1 MAEQETS
8 QTLDR
13 GLAVLDLL
21 ATPDHVAGLSVTEL
35 ARALEVGRTVIYRLV
50 ATLAARDYVTR
61 MPDGVIRLGVGA
73 ARLSAAVRPM
83 VSAAAR
89 PILRELAEATGAT
102 AHLTL
107 AEGEEA
113 LALVV
118 VEPSWTD
125 FHVAYRVGSRHRLDQ
140 GAAGKAIL
148 AGRAGTGAPVTSDGE
163 LQAGAHGVAVPV
175 PGVPGLEA
183 SVGVVALGALDADR
197 HAAQV
202 SRAAR
207 RIAAELS

>member
-21 ATPDHVAGLSVTEL
+21 AEPHHAGGLSVTEL
-35 ARALEVGRTVIYRLV
+35 ARRLSVGQTVIYRLV
-50 ATLAARDYVTR
+50 ATLAARGYVIRT
-61 MPDGVIRLGVGA
+61 PDGMVRLGMGVS
-73 ARLSAAVRPM
+73 RLSAAVRPM
-83 VSAAAR
+83 VRAAAR

-125 FHVAYRVGSRHRLDQ
+125 FHVAYRVGSRHRFDQ

-148 AGRAGTGAPVTSDGE
+148 AGRAGSRDPVTSDGE
-163 LQAGAHGVAVPV
+163 LQAGAHGLAVPV

-183 SVGVVALGALDADR
+183 SVGVVALGTGDTNR

-202 SRAAR
+202 TRAAR
-207 RIAAELS
+207 QVAAALS